1 MWYMLNLR
9 RQFHLPPPL
18 LENNTVPYTLGALE
32 SAQSVANRFG
42 ISLEELR
49 RLNQFRTFARGFD
62 NVRQGEELDVPATT
76 SQKSHEQ
83 QNAVPPANGEN
94 TLENQIAST
103 SQRVGTL
110 LSQDM
115 NSEQASGMARGWAS
129 SEASGAMTDWL
140 NNFGTARISLG
151 VDEDFSLK
159 NSQFDFLHPWY
170 DTPDYLLFSQH
181 TLHRTDDRTQIN
193 TGLGWRHF
201 TSSWMSGIN
210 LFF

>member
-181 TLHRTDDRTQIN
+181 TLHRNRRSYPDQHRF
-193 TGLGWRHF
+193 GLASFHLQLDVRHQP
-201 TSSWMSGIN
+201 
-210 LFF
+210 FF